1 MTNLILRLF
10 GACAQ
15 VFLANHYA
23 HTGIINPVTK
33 TLAYFP
39 AKVFQYKPR
48 KRACSVCQINLAKFV
63 VYEDELSIELPS
75 FWCEVCTKMRGGLEV
90 RMDNTPG
97 LTHLT
102 RTHAYISLY
111 INVHGSSFLLFFPR
125 TLVFRRIRN
134 TSSIIRKSSL
144 LSSCCSAR

>member
-1 MTNLILRLF
+1 MILRAKDSLF
-10 GACAQ
+10 PSFGVRTQ

-63 VYEDELSIELPS
+63 VYEDKLSTESPS

-90 RMDNTPG
+90 RMNT
-97 LTHLT
+97 LTGDAP
-102 RTHAYISLY
+102 THSFALWSWAEYQTLQVLY
-111 INVHGSSFLLFFPR
+111 GNLG
-125 TLVFRRIRN
+125 
-134 TSSIIRKSSL
+134 
-144 LSSCCSAR
+144 